1 MICVY
6 QFIQHMCSCVLGIF
20 PLSSHFT
27 FSLILKVRFHCFV
40 YRLDSFEVHIERKTL
55 FLRVCTLSLYFF
67 KALLLDGFLAP
78 RNGII
83 IQFSQASWDFWKW
96 LGTQLPEQPINR
108 YQNKCLWSLLFSQ
121 SLIGMSYCLMLI
133 CSDLVIIAYELYVL
147 TF

>member
-1 MICVY
+1 
-6 QFIQHMCSCVLGIF
+6 MC
-20 PLSSHFT
+20 LSVHSLSTCALVSLVFSHLALTLPF
-27 FSLILKVRFHCFV
+27 LILKVCFHCFV

-55 FLRVCTLSLYFF
+55 FLRACTLSLYFF

-96 LGTQLPEQPINR
+96 LRTQLPEQPINR
-108 YQNKCLWSLLFSQ
+108 YQNKCLLSLLFSQ
-121 SLIGMSYCLMLI
+121 SLIGMSYWLMLI
-133 CSDLVIIAYELYVL
+133 CSDLVIIAYELCVL